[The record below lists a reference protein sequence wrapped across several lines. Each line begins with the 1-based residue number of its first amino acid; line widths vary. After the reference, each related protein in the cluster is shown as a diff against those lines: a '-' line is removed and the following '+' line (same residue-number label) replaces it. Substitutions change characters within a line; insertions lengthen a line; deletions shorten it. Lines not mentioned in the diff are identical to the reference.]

1 MFTASRAF
9 ASTAAMSSRPASL
22 SPPPLKR
29 RRASPATTS
38 SALPIP
44 PRRSTLQAKAPNL
57 RIYSWNINGIAPYLD
72 AQPAIT
78 TFFPTSSTQRK
89 PGPSSYPCLRACL
102 HRWSYPHIL
111 FLQEIKI
118 APSDTSSLAS
128 LRRTIN
134 TPLSN
139 DDSVSTS
146 SRLYDAH
153 FCLPRDK
160 HNATGFGGKVYGV
173 CTFIRRDIAPATTK
187 TVDWDLEGR
196 VLITE
201 LPDHGTV
208 VVNVYAVN
216 GTTNP
221 YRDPAS
227 GKVIGDRHMR
237 KRRFHA
243 ELRDECARYEGQ
255 GWGVV
260 VAGDLNVAQTKADS
274 WPELRVGKEH
284 VRNRE
289 DFKECFMAGR
299 EEEGLTMRDTF
310 REVRGDERKFT
321 YRPWGRVWGEGMDRV
336 DLILASQ
343 GVRVRDADILD
354 EEMERGKSDHVPLW
368 VQIEV
373 GDGDKRGMEKGKSD
387 DEFTASGQE
396 RGEDEAD

>member
-1 MFTASRAF
+1 
-9 ASTAAMSSRPASL
+9 MSSRPGSL

-29 RRASPATTS
+29 RRVSPATTS

-44 PRRSTLQAKAPNL
+44 PSRSTLQPKAQKL

-89 PGPSSYPCLRACL
+89 PRPSSFPGLRACL

-111 FLQEIKI
+111 LLQEIKI

-134 TPLSN
+134 TPLAN
-139 DDSVSTS
+139 DDSASTS
-146 SRLYDAH
+146 SHLYDAY

-160 HNATGFGGKVYGV
+160 HNATGFGGKIYGV
-173 CTFIRRDIAPATTK
+173 CTLIRRDIAPSTTR

-208 VVNVYAVN
+208 VFNVYAVN

-227 GKVIGDRHMR
+227 GK
-237 KRRFHA
+237 
-243 ELRDECARYEGQ
+243 
-255 GWGVV
+255 
-260 VAGDLNVAQTKADS
+260 
-274 WPELRVGKEH
+274 
-284 VRNRE
+284 
-289 DFKECFMAGR
+289 
-299 EEEGLTMRDTF
+299 
-310 REVRGDERKFT
+310 
-321 YRPWGRVWGEGMDRV
+321 
-336 DLILASQ
+336 
-343 GVRVRDADILD
+343 
-354 EEMERGKSDHVPLW
+354 
-368 VQIEV
+368 
-373 GDGDKRGMEKGKSD
+373 
-387 DEFTASGQE
+387 
-396 RGEDEAD
+396 